1 VSGRYTRRTSCTGE
15 RGRTGAPLSWKEGP
29 VTRQKGGARAFGQEV
44 GPGGRSSL
52 SARFAW
58 PTSCPLRWSRY
69 SLMLLVKRVG
79 KRSERVTAVF
89 IGAEP
94 TPRPLAPQGRL
105 CFAQKGGR
113 QFLPDLPLAARRK
126 ARALRAG
133 RTALRADGY
142 KHSACASLLR
152 QSVGCPVLP
161 PLAHSRPRLSQI
173 AIAQY
178 CGAGCAGSERALM
191 RAHAA

>member
-1 VSGRYTRRTSCTGE
+1 MSGRYIRRTSRAGE

-52 SARFAW
+52 SACFAW

-69 SLMLLVKRVG
+69 SLMLLVKKVG
-79 KRSERVTAVF
+79 KGSERVTAVC

-105 CFAQKGGR
+105 RLSAQKGGR
-113 QFLPDLPLAARRK
+113 QFLPDLPLAARKREK
-126 ARALRAG
+126 
-133 RTALRADGY
+133 
-142 KHSACASLLR
+142 
-152 QSVGCPVLP
+152 Q
-161 PLAHSRPRLSQI
+161 
-173 AIAQY
+173 
-178 CGAGCAGSERALM
+178 
-191 RAHAA
+191 